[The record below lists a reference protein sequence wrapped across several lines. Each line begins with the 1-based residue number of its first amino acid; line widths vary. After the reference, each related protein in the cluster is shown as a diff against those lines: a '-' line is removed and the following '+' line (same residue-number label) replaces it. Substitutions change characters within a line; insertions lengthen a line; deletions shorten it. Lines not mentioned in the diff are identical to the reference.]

1 MPDPAANEGADHN
14 WQANGLVA
22 EHGEDQRCQFRLF
35 QADRVSLTST
45 QFDGGDWR
53 WEFCSP
59 SGEIITESVGYLS
72 EAQCRAS
79 VLRLQNEA
87 AYASISMPAD
97 GDSDHPFE
105 GDVRG
110 AVQVA

>member
-1 MPDPAANEGADHN
+1 MPDPAASEGAAHN
-14 WQANGLVA
+14 WQGTEPAG

-53 WEFCSP
+53 WQFCSP
-59 SGEIITESVGYLS
+59 SGEIITGSVGYLS

-87 AYASISMPAD
+87 AYASISMP
-97 GDSDHPFE
+97 G
-105 GDVRG
+105 
-110 AVQVA
+110 

>member
-14 WQANGLVA
+14 WQGNEPAP

-53 WEFCSP
+53 WQFCSP
-59 SGEIITESVGYLS
+59 SGEIITESGGYLS
-72 EAQCRAS
+72 EAQGRAS

-87 AYASISMPAD
+87 AYASSSMP
-97 GDSDHPFE
+97 G
-105 GDVRG
+105 
-110 AVQVA
+110 

>member
-1 MPDPAANEGADHN
+1 MPDPVANEGADHN
-14 WQANGLVA
+14 WQGNEPAP
-22 EHGEDQRCQFRLF
+22 EHCCQFRLF
-35 QADRVSLTST
+35 QAERVSLTST

-53 WEFCSP
+53 WQFCSP

-87 AYASISMPAD
+87 AYASISMP
-97 GDSDHPFE
+97 G
-105 GDVRG
+105 
-110 AVQVA
+110 